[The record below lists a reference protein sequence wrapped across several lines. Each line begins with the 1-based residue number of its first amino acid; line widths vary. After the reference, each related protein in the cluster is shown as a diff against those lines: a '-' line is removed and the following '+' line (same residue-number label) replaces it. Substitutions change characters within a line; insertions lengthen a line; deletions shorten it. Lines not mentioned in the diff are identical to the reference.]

1 MIAAPPAQA
10 QQRRR
15 GGGPPP
21 GESGAPAATTQASA
35 DGQKA
40 HPAEDKLV
48 VTHHEVKLGDQTVK
62 YEATAGTLAVK
73 DEAGKPR
80 ANMFFVAYRKEGED
94 IDVSKR
100 PITYLFNGG
109 PGAAAV
115 WLHLGAVGPR
125 KIQLDDHGIPAGPPH
140 SLIDNPNTWLDFT
153 DLVFI
158 DPVTT
163 GYSRAA
169 EGVKPEDFYGVENDL
184 RSVAEFIRLYT
195 TRYGRWPS
203 PKFLAGE
210 SYGTTRAAAL
220 SEYLLDRVGIDLN
233 GIVFISSVLDF
244 GTLNAGGS
252 NDLPYISYLPSYAAV
267 AHHFKKLPDDLMA
280 DRAKTLAEV
289 EKFADGEYAEALV
302 KGDALK
308 DDEKKAIADKLAR
321 YTGLP
326 ADEIL
331 RRRLRIDPGFFRK
344 RLLRDQEK
352 VLGRY
357 DARIVGDDVNPASER
372 ESYDPSYSFYLPA
385 YKANAQN
392 YLRGTLKF
400 ETDLTYEV
408 LTDRVR
414 PWNMGEDGR
423 GYLNVASQL
432 AEAMHENPKMHVLF
446 ASGYEDLAT
455 PYFATNYTLDHMH
468 LPADLRKNVD
478 RQMYEGGHML
488 YHVKESLEK
497 LHKDVGEFMKQAMQ

>member
-10 QQRRR
+10 QQQQRRR
-15 GGGPPP
+15 GGPP
-21 GESGAPAATTQASA
+21 SGSTTPATTQASA
-35 DGQKA
+35 DGQAGK
-40 HPAEDKLV
+40 PAEDKLS
-48 VTHHEVKLGDQTVK
+48 VTHHELAVGDHTLK

-80 ANMFFVAYRKEGED
+80 ANMFFVAYRKEGDD

-100 PITYLFNGG
+100 PITYVFNGG

-115 WLHLGAVGPR
+115 WLHLGAVGP
-125 KIQLDDHGIPAGPPH
+125 KTVKLDDHGVPAGPPH
-140 SLIDNPNTWLDFT
+140 SLIDNPNTWLDVT

-163 GYSRAA
+163 GFSRAA

-184 RSVAEFIRLYT
+184 RSVSEFIRLYT
-195 TRYGRWPS
+195 TRYERWQS

-252 NDLPYISYLPSYAAV
+252 NDLPYIAYLPSYAAV

-331 RRRLRIDPGFFRK
+331 RHRLRIDPGFFRK
-344 RLLRDQEK
+344 RLLRDQEH
-352 VLGRY
+352 VLGRF
-357 DARIVGDDVNPASER
+357 DARIVGDDANPGSDR
-372 ESYDPSYSFYLPA
+372 EAYDPSLSFYLPA
-385 YKANAQN
+385 YKANIQA

-400 ETDLTYEV
+400 ESDLTYEV

-414 PWNMGEDGR
+414 PWNMGDSGS
-423 GYLNVASQL
+423 GYLNVASDL
-432 AEAMHENPKMHVLF
+432 ARAMHENPKMHVLF
-446 ASGYEDLAT
+446 ASGFEDLAT

-478 RQMYEGGHML
+478 RQMFEGGHML
-488 YHVKESLEK
+488 YHVKESKEK
-497 LHKDVGEFMKQAMQ
+497 LHNDVAEFMKQATE